1 MLTFCH
7 GTKCQRREVGGQK
20 IKKKNQV
27 NVVCEGP
34 LRRLTSYISS
44 SLGLELSNADSMG
57 FI

>member
-20 IKKKNQV
+20 SPKKHV
-27 NVVCEGP
+27 NVVCERP